1 MCAKCTRL
9 LFLSHMSYRQK
20 ISMESMHLTE
30 VLKNFRV
37 IFSPKMLIDHIRVVR
52 VVPPWTRMDEEVKC
66 NMYIL
71 P

>member
-1 MCAKCTRL
+1 
-9 LFLSHMSYRQK
+9 
-20 ISMESMHLTE
+20 MHLTE

-37 IFSPKMLIDHIRVVR
+37 TFSPKMLIDHIRVVR
-52 VVPPWTRMDEEVKC
+52 VVPPQTRMDEEVKC